1 MEDMCDI
8 CELIVSRCVCLE
20 YTEW

>member
-8 CELIVSRCVCLE
+8 CELIVSRCECLE